1 MVKKIAAKTYVWVML
16 FIMYAPILLLV
27 IYSFQNTQ
35 YINLN
40 HFSRLSGS
48 LYVKL
53 FENEEIMEAVWNT
66 ILIAISSA
74 IVSTILGTL
83 GAIGIFYSRKKM
95 KKTMSVLN
103 QIPVLN
109 AEIVTA
115 LSLTI
120 LFTVFKSLFGLNFG
134 FFTLLVGHVVLTI
147 PFVVLSVIPK
157 LQQMDSNIYEA
168 ALDLGAT
175 PNYALW
181 KVILPEILP
190 GIFSG
195 FLLSITL
202 SLDDYII
209 TAFTKSDSFTTL
221 STYVYG
227 VTAKGPLPSELRALT
242 TLIFVGILIGLLI
255 YNFVVSKKMKTKSK
269 RRVRV

>member
-1 MVKKIAAKTYVWVML
+1 MVKKIFAKIYIGL
-16 FIMYAPILLLV
+16 ILLIMYAPILLLV
-27 IYSFQNTQ
+27 VYSFNHAQ

-40 HFSRLSGS
+40 QPFGRLTGS
-48 LYVKL
+48 LYIDL
-53 FENEEIMEAVWNT
+53 FKNEEIMTALLNT
-66 ILIAISSA
+66 VLIAISSA

-83 GAIGIFYSRKKM
+83 GAIGIFYSRKRV
-95 KKTMSVLN
+95 KKTMSALN

-120 LFTVFKSLFGLNFG
+120 LFVSLKSIGVQFS
-134 FFTLLVGHVVLTI
+134 FFTLLIGHVVLTV

-157 LQQMDSNIYEA
+157 LQQMDVNIYEA

-175 PNYALW
+175 PSKALK

-195 FLLSITL
+195 FMLSITL

-227 VTAKGPLPSELRALT
+227 VTAKGPLPAELRALT

-255 YNFVVSKKMKTKSK
+255 YNFIMAKRAKKNE
-269 RRVRV
+269 RRTRKA